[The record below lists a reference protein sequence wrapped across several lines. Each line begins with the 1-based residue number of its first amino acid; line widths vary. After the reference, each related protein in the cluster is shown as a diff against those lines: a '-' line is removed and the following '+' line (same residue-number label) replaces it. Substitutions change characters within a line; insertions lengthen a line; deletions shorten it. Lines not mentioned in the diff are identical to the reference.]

1 MQYSIEKITTLIGAR
16 RIGQTDAQIGWLL
29 TDSRS
34 LCFPE
39 ETLFFALSSSRND
52 GHKYIPDLYR
62 RGVRNFVVENKSLTS
77 HLSSLT
83 AYQDANFLVV
93 PSPLAALQRLAERH
107 RDEFDIPIIG
117 ITGSNGK
124 TMVKE
129 WLYQLLLPSQKI
141 VRSPRSYNSQI
152 GVPLSVWLLN
162 EQTEVGIFEAG
173 ISQPGEMYAL
183 RDIIQPTIG
192 VLTSLGP
199 AHQENFRSMEEK
211 CMEKL
216 ELMHDTEAMVYC
228 SDNDIVSRCIR
239 RMQYKGEKIAW
250 SLCDENV
257 AFFVKQVESGKGKE
271 ESRITY
277 IYQGEEN
284 CYTIPFIDEA
294 SIENSITCA
303 AVVLRLGLTP
313 AQLADRMPRLEP
325 VAMRLEVKQGQHGC
339 ILINDSYNSD
349 INSLDIALD
358 FMQRRQ
364 VPPPELGGVRGGL
377 NKTLILSDMFQTG
390 TSPEALYTQV
400 SDLCVKRGIDKFIGI
415 GPELSAQADR
425 IHIAD
430 KRFFAD
436 VNHFLAS
443 CTFNDLHDELILLKG
458 ARPFGFDKI
467 TEQLEQKVHET
478 ILEVNLNAVVE
489 NLNYYRSF
497 LKLET
502 KMVCMIKADA
512 YGAGAVEIAKT
523 LQDQRVDYLAV
534 AVADEGVTLRKA
546 GITANIMIMN
556 PEMTAFKTMFD
567 YDLEPEVYSFRLMDA
582 LIKAARKEGITGWPV
597 HIKLDTGMHRLGFDP
612 IQDIDEV
619 IDRLKHQNAIIPRS
633 VFSHFVGSDSDD
645 FDAFSA
651 RQFELFEQGSQKLQS
666 AFSHKILRHM
676 DNSAGIEH
684 FPERQMDM
692 CRLGLGL
699 YGVDPYNSLR
709 FTVDGLQMIT
719 STDIEGHAS
728 KSSVNSKPSTVNNK
742 LRCVSTLKTTI
753 LQLRHVPA
761 GETVGYSRKGKIER
775 DSVIAAIPIGYADGL
790 NRHLGNRHGYCLV
803 HGQKAEYV
811 GNICM
816 DVAMIDVTD
825 IPCQEGDQVEI
836 FGEHLPVTVLSD
848 VIDTIPYEV
857 LTAVS
862 NRVKRVYFQ
871 D

>member
-39 ETLFFALSSSRND
+39 ETLFFALTSARTD

-62 RGVRNFVVENKSLTS
+62 RGVRNFVVSKSPNPGDLET
-77 HLSSLT
+77 
-83 AYQDANFLVV
+83 DANYLVV

-173 ISQPGEMYAL
+173 ISQPGEMSAL

-192 VLTSLGP
+192 VLTSLGAP
-199 AHQENFRSMEEK
+199 HQENFRSIEEK

-250 SLCDENV
+250 SRSDSN
-257 AFFVKQVESGKGKE
+257 APFFVKSVVTGNRKDYSP
-271 ESRITY
+271 SSFLLPPSSTITY
-277 IYQGEEN
+277 IYQAEEN
-284 CYTIPFIDEA
+284 TYTIPFIDEA

-303 AVVLRLGLTP
+303 AVALHLGLTP

-358 FMQRRQ
+358 FMNRRESS
-364 VPPPELGGVRGGL
+364 PPELGGVRGGL
-377 NKTLILSDMFQTG
+377 NKVLILSDIFQSG
-390 TSPEALYTQV
+390 VAPDLLYAQV
-400 SDLCVKRGIDKFIGI
+400 SDLCLKRGIDKFIGI

-425 IHIAD
+425 IQIAN
-430 KRFFAD
+430 KQFFAD

-443 CTFNDLHDELILLKG
+443 NAFNDLHDELILLKG

-497 LKLET
+497 LKPET

-523 LQDQRVDYLAV
+523 LQDHRVDYLAV

-567 YDLEPEVYSFRLMDA
+567 YDLEPEVYSFRLLDA

-612 IQDIDEV
+612 VDDMFKL

-699 YGVDPYNSLR
+699 YGVDPRDNRML
-709 FTVDGLQMIT
+709 
-719 STDIEGHAS
+719 ST
-728 KSSVNSKPSTVNNK
+728 
-742 LRCVSTLKTTI
+742 VSTLKTTI

-761 GETVGYSRKGKIER
+761 GDTVGYSRKGKIER

-848 VIDTIPYEV
+848 IIDTIPYEV

>member
-1 MQYSIEKITTLIGAR
+1 MKYSIEKVTTLIGAR
-16 RIGQTDAQIGWLL
+16 RIGETDAQIGWLL

-39 ETLFFALSSSRND
+39 ETLFFALRTARND
-52 GHKYIPDLYR
+52 GHRYIADLYR
-62 RGVRNFVVENKSLTS
+62 RGVRNFVVEAKG
-77 HLSSLT
+77 
-83 AYQDANFLVV
+83 YKDFMPDANFLIV

-107 RDEFDIPIIG
+107 RDEFDVPIIG

-173 ISQPGEMYAL
+173 ISQPGEMFAL

-192 VLTSLGP
+192 VFTSLGT

-228 SDNDIVSRCIR
+228 SDNDTVSRCIR
-239 RMQYKGEKIAW
+239 RLMYKGEKISW
-250 SLCDENV
+250 SQCDEQ
-257 AFFVKQVESGKGKE
+257 AALFVKSINT
-271 ESRITY
+271 SSSTLNLPPSTFHLPHSTRITY
-277 IYQGEEN
+277 IWQGEEN
-284 CYTIPFIDEA
+284 CFEIPFFDEA
-294 SIENSITCA
+294 SVEDVITCA
-303 AVVLRLGLTP
+303 AVALYMGLTP
-313 AQLADRMPRLEP
+313 AQLADRMPHLEP
-325 VAMRLEVKQGQHGC
+325 VAMRLEVKEGQRGC
-339 ILINDSYNSD
+339 VLINDSYNSD
-349 INSLDIALD
+349 VNSLDIALD
-358 FMQRRQ
+358 FMQRRSQ
-364 VPPPELGGVRGGL
+364 NNSQLSTL
-377 NKTLILSDMFQTG
+377 NSQLKKTLILSDIFQTG
-390 TSPEALYTQV
+390 TSPDALYAQV
-400 SDLCVKRGIDKFIGI
+400 SELAVKRGVDKFIGI
-415 GPELSAQADR
+415 GPELTAQADK
-425 IHIAD
+425 IQIAD
-430 KRFFAD
+430 KQFFVD
-436 VNHFLAS
+436 VPHFLSSEAFA
-443 CTFNDLHDELILLKG
+443 TLRDELILLKG
-458 ARPFGFDKI
+458 ARSFGFDQI

-497 LKLET
+497 LKPET

-512 YGAGAVEIAKT
+512 YGAGAIEIAKT
-523 LQDQRVDYLAV
+523 LQDHRVDYLAV

-597 HIKLDTGMHRLGFDP
+597 HIKFDTGMHRLGFDP
-612 IQDIDEV
+612 VEDIDELV
-619 IDRLKHQNAIIPRS
+619 DRLKHQQAIIPRS
-633 VFSHFVGSDSDD
+633 VFSHFVGSDSDG
-645 FDAFSA
+645 FDDFSA
-651 RQFELFEQGSQKLQS
+651 RQFALFEEGSDKLQS
-666 AFSHKILRHM
+666 AFSHHILRHM

-692 CRLGLGL
+692 CRLGIGL
-699 YGVDPYNSLR
+699 YGVDPRDNRILH
-709 FTVDGLQMIT
+709 T
-719 STDIEGHAS
+719 
-728 KSSVNSKPSTVNNK
+728 
-742 LRCVSTLKTTI
+742 VSTLKTTI
-753 LQLRHVPA
+753 LQLRHVPK

-775 DSVIAAIPIGYADGL
+775 NSVIAAIPIGYADGL

-803 HGQKAEYV
+803 NGQKAEYV

-825 IPCQEGDQVEI
+825 IPCKEGDQVEI
-836 FGEHLPVTVLSD
+836 FGEHLPVTQLSD
-848 VIDTIPYEV
+848 ELDTIPYEV
-857 LTAVS
+857 LTGVS